1 MRTLFS
7 LLLLLALLGAGPA
20 HAATPDGRAVPGAER
35 SSVVA
40 SGDPEPSPSATADG
54 HGGEK
59 DGHDQAGD
67 GGHEAAAGAPDDH
80 GGGGHRAEQ
89 PSTGIPLILLVVLL
103 VYSAA
108 ALTLGFFRRR
118 QA

>member
-20 HAATPDGRAVPGAER
+20 HAATPDGRAGPGAER

-40 SGDPEPSPSATADG
+40 SGDPEPSPSATVDG
-54 HGGEK
+54 HGEET

-67 GGHEAAAGAPDDH
+67 DGHEAD
-80 GGGGHRAEQ
+80 GGDPHETEGHHTEQ
-89 PSTGIPLILLVVLL
+89 SSTGIPLILLVVLL
-103 VYSAA
+103 LYSAA